1 MREVIEFTPD
11 RGRGGAP
18 VYVQIYRHIRDL
30 IERGRLEE
38 GDYLPAER
46 DLAAQLGVSPG
57 TIMKAMRRLK
67 AGGYVERRKG
77 HGTRV
82 LSAGIREERDRRAVL
97 VLLGDIQ
104 HPFYAAIYS
113 GIQAVLHER
122 DYKPLLIET
131 GDLCEREKAAI
142 LKHRDRVG
150 GFLVVP
156 AIDNS
161 NQALYGELL
170 SREIPFVFI
179 DRYVSGFDVDAVVSD
194 NVQGGYL
201 ATSHLLELGH
211 RRIALVGLTGVVSQQ
226 HRLEGYRQ
234 ALTEHDVPFDESL
247 VYSREEAPYEDGQRM
262 GSVILR
268 DHPDVTAAFCLR
280 DDIAWGFLNAVKDG
294 GRVVPEEFSV
304 VGYNDNREICSRLR
318 PPLTTVRQP
327 KVALGGR
334 AARRMVQILSGEPVE
349 EPKVL
354 SLPVELVERE
364 SVGPAPDATTSS
376 TRKGTGSES
385 DPGSESV
392 GSKADPKRRMS

>member
-1 MREVIEFTPD
+1 MGQTIQFTPD
-11 RGRGGAP
+11 RGRGAGP
-18 VYVQIYRHIRDL
+18 IYVQIYRHIREL
-30 IERGRLEE
+30 IAGGRLAE
-38 GDYLPAER
+38 GEYLPPEK
-46 DLAAQLGVSPG
+46 DLAEQLGVSPG

-67 AGGYVERRKG
+67 ADGYVERRKG

-82 LSAGIREERDRRAVL
+82 VSPGTREGERDNRAVL

-113 GIQAVLHER
+113 GIQAVLDER
-122 DYKPLLIET
+122 DYKPILIET
-131 GDLCEREKAAI
+131 ADQCEREKAAI
-142 LKHRDRVG
+142 RKHRDRVG

-156 AIDNS
+156 AIENS

-170 SREIPFVFI
+170 SRGIPFVFI
-179 DRYVSGFDVDAVVSD
+179 DRYVPGFDVDAVVSD

-201 ATSHLLELGH
+201 ATSHLLERGH
-211 RRIALVGLTGVVSQQ
+211 RRIAVVGLTGVVSQQ
-226 HRLEGYRQ
+226 RRLEGYRK
-234 ALTEHDVPFDESL
+234 ALSEHDVPFDESL
-247 VYSREEAPYEDGQRM
+247 VYSREATPYEDGQDV
-262 GSVILR
+262 GSMILK

-327 KVALGGR
+327 TAALGGR
-334 AARRMVQILSGEPVE
+334 AARRMVRLLSGEGIE

-354 SLPVELVERE
+354 SLPVEIVERE
-364 SVGPAPDATTSS
+364 SAGPAPDATTSPN
-376 TRKGTGSES
+376 RDGTGSES
-385 DPGSESV
+385 QSA
-392 GSKADPKRRMS
+392 GSKTDPKRRMR